1 LIDSATIA
9 KILETADIVEV
20 IRDFVS
26 LSKKGK
32 DYKGLCPFHEDKNP
46 SMSVSPSRG
55 IYKCFSC
62 GAAGNTVKF
71 VMDHEHL
78 TYPEALKYLAVKYNI
93 EFTEKEE
100 TEEDKKLKT
109 ARESLEAVVLFATNF
124 FVKNLN
130 NTKEGKAIGLSY
142 LFERS
147 FSENTITK
155 FALGYSPDQSTS
167 FSEAAIHAGYKTEYL
182 INSGLSILGKNN
194 ALFDRFAGRVIF
206 PIHSISGK
214 VIGFGGRTLKNDKAK
229 YVNSPES
236 ELYHKSDILYGL
248 FFAKKEISKQ
258 DKCFLV
264 EGYTDV
270 ISMHQSGIQNVA
282 ASSGTS
288 LTEGQIKKIKRFTKN
303 ITVLYDGD
311 EAGIKA
317 SIRGIDLILEQDMNV
332 KVLPMPAGEDPD
344 SYAKSHS
351 STEFLNYIEQ
361 NEQDFVVFKTT
372 LLLKSTKNDPIKR
385 AEVIKDVVSTISIIP
400 DKIMRSVY
408 IKECATLLNIK
419 EDVIYQDIKDRI
431 LSKNKLKNPYQ
442 QNKEPEKN
450 QPTNQPQPETNLF
463 DISFYELEK
472 ELITYLLRFGEK
484 TVKLR
489 LTGKL
494 QETTILDYIHSELK
508 NDDLILK
515 NQIFKEL
522 FDLIS
527 ETYTKNKFIDI
538 SEFTNSTNNEISASA
553 INIISNPF
561 TLSKIHNLP
570 ENRDFEE
577 DLLPDSVPKTMLV
590 YKIKIVVL
598 LIEQIQKELKNAE
611 AENNFDNVMK
621 HLNTIQLL
629 NNKKSELAKILGR
642 IIL

>member
-1 LIDSATIA
+1 
-9 KILETADIVEV
+9 
-20 IRDFVS
+20 
-26 LSKKGK
+26 
-32 DYKGLCPFHEDKNP
+32 
-46 SMSVSPSRG
+46 
-55 IYKCFSC
+55 
-62 GAAGNTVKF
+62 
-71 VMDHEHL
+71 
-78 TYPEALKYLAVKYNI
+78 
-93 EFTEKEE
+93 
-100 TEEDKKLKT
+100 
-109 ARESLEAVVLFATNF
+109 
-124 FVKNLN
+124 
-130 NTKEGKAIGLSY
+130 
-142 LFERS
+142 
-147 FSENTITK
+147 
-155 FALGYSPDQSTS
+155 
-167 FSEAAIHAGYKTEYL
+167 
-182 INSGLSILGKNN
+182 
-194 ALFDRFAGRVIF
+194 
-206 PIHSISGK
+206 
-214 VIGFGGRTLKNDKAK
+214 
-229 YVNSPES
+229 
-236 ELYHKSDILYGL
+236 
-248 FFAKKEISKQ
+248 
-258 DKCFLV
+258 
-264 EGYTDV
+264 
-270 ISMHQSGIQNVA
+270 
-282 ASSGTS
+282 
-288 LTEGQIKKIKRFTKN
+288 
-303 ITVLYDGD
+303 
-311 EAGIKA
+311 
-317 SIRGIDLILEQDMNV
+317 MNV